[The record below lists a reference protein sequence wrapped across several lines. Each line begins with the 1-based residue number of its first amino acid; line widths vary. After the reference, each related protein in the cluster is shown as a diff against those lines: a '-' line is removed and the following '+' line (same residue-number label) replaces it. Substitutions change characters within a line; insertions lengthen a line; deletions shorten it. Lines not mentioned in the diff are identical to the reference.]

1 MKVSDTTHPR
11 IVINHVDGMFFFK
24 SNEFIFGCSGN
35 DWVISEHFP
44 VDCLLLQAS
53 CSEPSK

>member
-1 MKVSDTTHPR
+1 MKVGDPTHPR
-11 IVINHVDGMFFFK
+11 ILSIMWT
-24 SNEFIFGCSGN
+24 ECSFLN
-35 DWVISEHFP
+35 SMNLYLVVVISEHFP